1 MANYINYGTLSLA
14 PYTPVFFESMKTNNT
29 DFSTFFLRYWEESVG
44 KGGRKTVFAEM
55 LDHFIAN
62 DIKLNVASELPLED
76 FQTAIEMVEQRS
88 SAVSGK
94 IILTL

>member
-1 MANYINYGTLSLA
+1 
-14 PYTPVFFESMKTNNT
+14 
-29 DFSTFFLRYWEESVG
+29 
-44 KGGRKTVFAEM
+44 M